1 MKKPISRYFTCEYW
15 QDRAYLTGTLRV
27 TRLAKRLYKRKY
39 KGYMDMCMAFN
50 VASRRLKFT
59 CKVPHEFNREFFGG
73 EDRLYWWPVTN
84 TEARIEAFDKL
95 IEIYKNKI
103 KQL

>member
-1 MKKPISRYFTCEYW
+1 MKKPITRYFTCEYW
-15 QDRAYLTGTLRV
+15 QDRAYLAGTLRV

-39 KGYMDMCMAFN
+39 KGYNGMCAAFGE
-50 VASRRLKFT
+50 ASHQLKYT
-59 CKVPHEFNREFFGG
+59 CKVPREFNRVFLGG

-84 TEARIEAFDKL
+84 TEARIVAFDKL
-95 IEIYKNKI
+95 IEIYKDKI